1 MACKEYLE
9 VVSRNVACA
18 RACLSL
24 EKARAFAEEEDSP
37 RDHEGNII
45 AETSGDEL
53 IPRVAYD
60 APLSQTL
67 FPASGPARNSSGNPA
82 TP

>member
-37 RDHEGNII
+37 RDHDGDII
-45 AETSGDEL
+45 AKPSDDEL

-60 APLSQTL
+60 APPSQT
-67 FPASGPARNSSGNPA
+67 FPPASGPAWNSSGNPA
-82 TP
+82 IP